1 MDYFYNVLKKDITMV
16 KGDTMSFGFQIQ
28 GLEGSTPSSIVFSC
42 KDDPEDD
49 DAIFTSSLE
58 NGGVWLDSQD
68 EETDTLTYGVRIA
81 PEKTEDLNVGRYF
94 YDLEITINGETV
106 NEDVFTLMKGRL
118 QIEYDVTR

>member
-42 KDDPEDD
+42 KDDPEDET
-49 DAIFTSSLE
+49 AIFVSSLTD
-58 NGGVWLDSQD
+58 GGIWLDSQD
-68 EETDTLTYGVRIA
+68 VEKDILTYGVRIA

-94 YDLEITINGETV
+94 YDLEITINGGTV